1 MALKEA
7 RKAAPPPRS
16 PSPFDPD
23 DSDPEMQDI
32 TDDEPDEW
40 QEDRQRVG
48 TSSFPGQYQ
57 QDEDGDEDDE
67 EDGVAQFEED
77 EGEVF
82 ESEDEETNLGK
93 QLASIP
99 FGTLVKAQRKLNKQQ
114 AQARFRRKASGNDDD
129 ESDLEGDSE
138 EDGTEQGGRPKVSLL
153 KDRKGK
159 GKTKVNAN
167 QRSSKH
173 APMELSSKKPVT
185 RNRQVIEVQANV
197 RESPPTFTLP
207 TFGQLILLPSF
218 ITLQKARDPR
228 FDPLSGNIKSD
239 LFSRS
244 YGFLVDQQTA
254 ELEALR
260 KTVALVRKKGGSEEE
275 KERMEDALQ
284 RMESREISRKNK
296 ARDQEALRAWKKE
309 ELEKRQQGKQAFHL
323 KSAERKALLLKAKFD
338 VLAQDKK
345 QLRKTIEKKRKK
357 TAQKDKKL
365 LPQKR

>member
-1 MALKEA
+1 MALKKS
-7 RKAAPPPRS
+7 RKAGLAAPPS
-16 PSPFDPD
+16 PVDD
-23 DSDPEMQDI
+23 DSDQDMEDI

-40 QEDRQRVG
+40 QEGRQHVG
-48 TSSFPGQYQ
+48 TSSFPGQYD
-57 QDEDGDEDDE
+57 QDEDDGDDE
-67 EDGVAQFEED
+67 EEDGIAQFQED

-114 AQARFRRKASGNDDD
+114 AQARSRRKSSKNNDDD
-129 ESDLEGDSE
+129 DDDSGSE
-138 EDGTEQGGRPKVSLL
+138 QDSKEDAEQGGRFKATVLT
-153 KDRKGK
+153 DRKGK
-159 GKTKVNAN
+159 VQAKVNAN
-167 QRSSKH
+167 HRSSKH

-185 RNRQVIEVQANV
+185 RNRQVIEVQAN
-197 RESPPTFTLP
+197 
-207 TFGQLILLPSF
+207 
-218 ITLQKARDPR
+218 KARDPR
-228 FDPLSGNIKSD
+228 FDSLSGNIKSD

-244 YGFLVDQQTA
+244 YGFLADQQTA

-260 KTVALVRKKGGSEEE
+260 KTVAMARKKGVSKEE
-275 KERMEDALQ
+275 KKSMEDALQ

-296 ARDQEALRAWKKE
+296 ARDQEALRAWKKQ
-309 ELEKRQQGKQAFHL
+309 ELEKRQKGKQAFHL
-323 KSAERKALLLKAKFD
+323 KSAERKALLLKAKYD

-365 LPQKR
+365 LPQRR

>member
-16 PSPFDPD
+16 PSPFHPD

-185 RNRQVIEVQANV
+185 RNRQVIEVQAN
-197 RESPPTFTLP
+197 
-207 TFGQLILLPSF
+207 
-218 ITLQKARDPR
+218 KARDPR

-254 ELEALR
+254 EVEALR
-260 KTVALVRKKGGSEEE
+260 KTVALARKKGGSEEE

-365 LPQKR
+365 LPQRR

>member
-1 MALKEA
+1 
-7 RKAAPPPRS
+7 
-16 PSPFDPD
+16 
-23 DSDPEMQDI
+23 MQDI

-57 QDEDGDEDDE
+57 PDEDGDEDDE

-93 QLASIP
+93 HKLYWLFITELASIP

-114 AQARFRRKASGNDDD
+114 AQARFRRKPSGNDDD
-129 ESDLEGDSE
+129 ESDLEGNSE

-159 GKTKVNAN
+159 GKAKVNAN

-185 RNRQVIEVQANV
+185 RNRQVIEVQAN
-197 RESPPTFTLP
+197 
-207 TFGQLILLPSF
+207 
-218 ITLQKARDPR
+218 KARDPR
-228 FDPLSGNIKSD
+228 FDSLSGNIKSD

-244 YGFLVDQQTA
+244 YGFLADQQTA

-260 KTVALVRKKGGSEEE
+260 KTVALARKKGGSEEE

-365 LPQKR
+365 LPQRR